1 MNEQQHISSDEH
13 DEREP
18 VEVAHE
24 PVQVGIERSVRFGRI
39 IITGTVLGAVLL
51 TVVSI
56 LFPVV
61 QGADY
66 TRWQAAGLSLVYGG
80 AIGLTLSAS
89 LALLLA
95 AIAKRNTGKAI
106 AQQTDV
112 R

>member
-1 MNEQQHISSDEH
+1 MNEQHHITTDEH
-13 DEREP
+13 DAHDTAG
-18 VEVAHE
+18 VAHE
-24 PVQVGIERSVRFGRI
+24 PVQVEIERSVRFGRI

-56 LFPVV
+56 LFPVI

-80 AIGLTLSAS
+80 AIGLTLSS
-89 LALLLA
+89 LFALILA
-95 AIAKRNTGKAI
+95 AFAKRKHGQAI
-106 AQQTDV
+106 VQQTDV